1 MTTKK
6 TAPTWRD
13 IKAKFTDFERDELIG
28 LLKDMYT
35 ASKDNQT
42 FLNARFELS
51 GDVLKPYKFTIN
63 RWLWPDMFKSQ
74 DVSIVKA
81 KKAISDYKKAVGTQ
95 DGQTELMVYYCEQAI
110 GFANEVG
117 LDDDRYYDAFLLMFE
132 QALKLTMM
140 MPETPRQQFLD
151 RLDVVRKSNQNISG
165 WVAGECDEFWLR
177 EGPPT

>member
-35 ASKDNQT
+35 ASKDNQI

-63 RWLWPDMFKSQ
+63 RWLWPDMLKSQ

-95 DGQTELMVYYCEQAI
+95 DGQTRIDGV
-110 GFANEVG
+110 
-117 LDDDRYYDAFLLMFE
+117 LLR
-132 QALKLTMM
+132 ASH
-140 MPETPRQQFLD
+140 R
-151 RLDVVRKSNQNISG
+151 I
-165 WVAGECDEFWLR
+165 C
-177 EGPPT
+177 

>member
-1 MTTKK
+1 MATKK
-6 TAPTWRD
+6 ASPTWRD
-13 IKAKFTDFERDELIG
+13 VKVKLVDFDRDDLLG
-28 LLKDMYT
+28 LVQDLYT
-35 ASKDNQT
+35 ASKDNQI

-51 GDVLKPYKFTIN
+51 DDVLKPYKTAIN
-63 RWLWPDMFKSQ
+63 RWLWPDIFKSQ
-74 DVSIVKA
+74 DVSIAKA

-117 LDDDRYYDAFLLMFE
+117 LDDDRYYDAFLLIFE

-140 MPETPRQQFLD
+140 MPETPREQFLD

-165 WVAGECDEFWLR
+165 WVAGERDGFWL
-177 EGPPT
+177 

>member
-1 MTTKK
+1 M
-6 TAPTWRD
+6 
-13 IKAKFTDFERDELIG
+13 
-28 LLKDMYT
+28 
-35 ASKDNQT
+35 
-42 FLNARFELS
+42 ARH
-51 GDVLKPYKFTIN
+51 
-63 RWLWPDMFKSQ
+63 
-74 DVSIVKA
+74 
-81 KKAISDYKKAVGTQ
+81 
-95 DGQTELMVYYCEQAI
+95 ELMVYYCEQAI